1 MFLFLD
7 QIGSHDELIKI
18 PNGPYYQLVRLQEV
32 KQDSDQL
39 TPVDQDNIYATIGQQ
54 LIQTSSQLSTNR
66 WSSVGSDSFHPLS
79 ESFRVPVGLLE
90 APMETSQCEGSLEKI
105 QVPVSRLASLNKPE
119 IPLLLLGTIAAIIS
133 GILLPIFG
141 ALLSSIIRTLYEPP
155 TKLRK
160 DSKFWT
166 LMLTFL
172 GLATL
177 LSIPARAYLFAIAGS
192 KLIERIRAMS
202 FDKIVHM
209 EVGWF
214 DKLENS
220 SGAIGARLSA
230 DAATVRTLVGDT
242 LALAVQNAATLVA
255 GLAIAFSA
263 CWQLAL
269 IILALA
275 PLVGLNG
282 WIQLKF
288 MKGLNADAKVRSAI

>member
-18 PNGPYYQLVRLQEV
+18 PNGAYYQLVRLQEV
-32 KQDSDQL
+32 KQDSDQH

-54 LIQTSSQLSTNR
+54 LIQTSSQQSTNR
-66 WSSVGSDSFHPLS
+66 WPSVGNDSFHPLS

-90 APMETSQCEGSLEKI
+90 APVETSQCEGSLEKI

-119 IPLLLLGTIAAIIS
+119 IPLLLLGAIAAIIS

-220 SGAIGARLSA
+220 SGAIGARLST